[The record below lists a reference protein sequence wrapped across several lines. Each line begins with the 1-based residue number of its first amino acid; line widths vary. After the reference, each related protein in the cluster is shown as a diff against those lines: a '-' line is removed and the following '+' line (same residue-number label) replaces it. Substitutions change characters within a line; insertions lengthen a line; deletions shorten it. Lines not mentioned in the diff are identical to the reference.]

1 MCVDRLTGRE
11 HDFNRQSASILI
23 YFQKWCPMILPRDI
37 LCSPVTYTVKHTGA
51 RIRIVTVPWTTR
63 STYLGWISGIRMPS
77 PVSRQALGS
86 IEPLIKWELGVLSS
100 REKQAGNK
108 LYHLL
113 PVTNAHSYVLTSP
126 YVFMV
131 CCLIKKM
138 DDFIKYILS
147 RSYTNI
153 SIPLQ
158 LCTYLSFLTCGQA
171 DDDHIWSKHV
181 ADL

>member
-1 MCVDRLTGRE
+1 
-11 HDFNRQSASILI
+11 
-23 YFQKWCPMILPRDI
+23 MILLRDI

-51 RIRIVTVPWTTR
+51 RIHIVTVPWTTR
-63 STYLGWISGIRMPS
+63 SMYPGWISGIIGPS
-77 PVSRQALGS
+77 PVSRQALRS
-86 IEPLIKWELGVLSS
+86 IQPLIKWELGALSS
-100 REKQAGNK
+100 REEREQTWPSTAK
-108 LYHLL
+108 
-113 PVTNAHSYVLTSP
+113 VTNAQSYVPTSP
-126 YVFMV
+126 YAFMV
-131 CCLIKKM
+131 WCLINRM

-181 ADL
+181 ADLWNKYTVVFWLHLFCISDY